1 VAHVACSVKCMRVLL
16 TWPHTRQMILKT
28 WVPCDLGA
36 FRYTSHISGE
46 QLHYESTLKVPS
58 SLNPYRPCHTPGLSL
73 GHSIHVTLRR
83 P

>member
-1 VAHVACSVKCMRVLL
+1 MAHVASSVKCMRVLL

-36 FRYTSHISGE
+36 LRYTSHIAGK
-46 QLHYESTLKVPS
+46 QLHHEPTLKAPS
-58 SLNPYRPCHTPGLSL
+58 SSIPYRPCHTPGWSTQSML
-73 GHSIHVTLRR
+73 